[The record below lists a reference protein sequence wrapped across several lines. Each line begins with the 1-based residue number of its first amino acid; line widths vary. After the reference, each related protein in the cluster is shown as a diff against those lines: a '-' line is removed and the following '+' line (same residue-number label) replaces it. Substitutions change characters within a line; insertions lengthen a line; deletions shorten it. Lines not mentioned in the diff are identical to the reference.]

1 MLSPSPSSKKSR
13 YESPKKNSKALDY
26 SEHLLNKVKKSRFHS
41 IFTELLPN
49 TKGLI
54 TSETV
59 YKAGLDSQLKSMLKP
74 ILNKIEKDEMTF
86 SEPEF
91 LKEIEAVF
99 KHLTPGDKAL
109 MLRTNKNNKVVPAR
123 STSVNTKKEAYK
135 SLTFPIK

>member
-1 MLSPSPSSKKSR
+1 
-13 YESPKKNSKALDY
+13 
-26 SEHLLNKVKKSRFHS
+26 
-41 IFTELLPN
+41 
-49 TKGLI
+49 
-54 TSETV
+54 
-59 YKAGLDSQLKSMLKP
+59 MLKP

-123 STSVNTKKEAYK
+123 STSVNTKKEVYK